1 MTECTIKDFPGH
13 IGEKV
18 TIKGWVPNR
27 RSSGKVS
34 FLILRD
40 GTGICQ
46 VIADRETFGDFYEE
60 IKKLPLESS
69 VIATGKLVKEDRAP
83 GGFELH
89 ASSLSIVQESEEFP
103 IGKKEH
109 GPDFLL
115 SHRHLWLRSP
125 RQIAIL
131 RVRDALVRHV
141 REYFYRNGFTLVDTP
156 IFTTT
161 VGEDSTNL
169 FSVDYF
175 DLGKVYLAQ
184 TGQLYLEA
192 AIAGLGKVYCF
203 GPTFR
208 AERSKTR
215 RHLTEFWMVEG
226 EMAFADHKMNLEVQE
241 DFVSSIVQRTIVER
255 AQELAFLERDIE
267 PLKKARTPFYRLS
280 YDEAIEILNK
290 EGSGIQWGMD
300 LGGDDETI
308 ITKLFDKPVFI
319 ECYPKKA
326 KAFYMKQHPQRPELV
341 MCADLLAPE
350 GYGEIIGGSQR
361 EEDIG
366 ILLKSIKDHGLDPER
381 YGWYLDIRKY
391 GSVPH
396 SGFGLGIERTLAWIC
411 GLKHVRET
419 IPFPRMLYRAYP

>member
-1 MTECTIKDFPGH
+1 MSACLITDFPHNAG
-13 IGEKV
+13 KLV
-18 TIKGWVPNR
+18 TIRGWVANR

-34 FLILRD
+34 FLIVRD
-40 GTGICQ
+40 GSGVCQ
-46 VIADRETFGDFYEE
+46 AIAEREAMGELYEE
-60 IKKLPLESS
+60 IRKLPLESS
-69 VIATGKLVKEDRAP
+69 VTVTGKIVEEGRSP
-83 GGFELH
+83 GGYELH
-89 ASSLSIVQESEEFP
+89 VTAMTILQKSEEFP

-115 SHRHLWLRSP
+115 NIRHLWLRSP
-125 RQIAIL
+125 RQVAIM
-131 RVRDALVRHV
+131 RVRDALIRSV
-141 REYFYRNGFTLVDTP
+141 REFFYTNGFTLIDTP

-161 VGEDSTNL
+161 VGEDSSNL
-169 FSVDYF
+169 FSVEYF
-175 DLGKVYLAQ
+175 DLGKTYLSQ

-192 AIAGLGKVYCF
+192 AIYGLGKVYCL

-226 EMAFADHKMNLEVQE
+226 EMAFFEHGDNLELQE
-241 DFVSSIVQRTIVER
+241 NFVSYIVQNTIRER
-255 AQELAFLERDIE
+255 EEELKRLERDIE
-267 PLKKARTPFYRLS
+267 PLKKVVPPFHRLS
-280 YDEAIEILNK
+280 YDEAIEILRKN
-290 EGSGIQWGMD
+290 GSDIEWGSD

-308 ITKLFDKPVFI
+308 ITQLYDKPVFI
-319 ECYPKKA
+319 ECYPKKV
-326 KAFYMKQHPQRPELV
+326 KAFYMKQHPERPDLV

-361 EEDIG
+361 EDDPE
-366 ILLKSIKDHGLDPER
+366 ILLKSIQNNGLDPER
-381 YGWYLDIRKY
+381 YGWYFDLRKY

-419 IPFPRMLYRAYP
+419 IAFPRMLYRAYP

>member
-1 MTECTIKDFPGH
+1 MQDTFISDFPH
-13 IGEKV
+13 RVGETV
-18 TIKGWVPNR
+18 TVQGWVANR

-46 VIADRETFGDFYEE
+46 AIVERDTIGEAYQE
-60 IKKLPLESS
+60 IKKLPIESS
-69 VIATGKLVKEDRAP
+69 VRIQGIVKEESRSP
-83 GGFELH
+83 GGYELH
-89 ASSLSIVQESEEFP
+89 ANGIDVIQKSEEFP

-115 SHRHLWLRSP
+115 SQRHLWLRSP
-125 RQIAIL
+125 RQISIM
-131 RVRDALVRHV
+131 RIRDAIIRYV
-141 REYFYRNGFTLVDTP
+141 REFFYVNRFTLIDTP
-156 IFTTT
+156 ILTTT
-161 VGEDSTNL
+161 CGEDSTNL

-175 DLGKVYLAQ
+175 DLGKTFLSQ

-192 AIAGLGKVYCF
+192 LIPGLGKVYCL

-226 EMAFADHKMNLEVQE
+226 EMAFYDHADNLDLQE
-241 DFVSSIVQRTIVER
+241 QFVSYVVQKTLSEKEEELKTI
-255 AQELAFLERDIE
+255 ERDIE
-267 PLKKARTPFYRLS
+267 PLRKVTPPFHRIS
-280 YDEAIEILNK
+280 YDEALEILRNH
-290 EGSGIQWGMD
+290 GSDIQWGSD

-308 ITKLFDKPVFI
+308 ITSLFDKPVFI
-319 ECYPKKA
+319 ECYPKKT
-326 KAFYMKQHPQRPELV
+326 KAFYMKQHPEKPEYV

-361 EEDIG
+361 EDDYDI
-366 ILLKSIKDHGLDPER
+366 LMKSILDNGLDPER
-381 YGWYLDIRKY
+381 YGWYLDLRKY

-396 SGFGLGIERTLAWIC
+396 SGFGLGIERTVAWVC

>member
-1 MTECTIKDFPGH
+1 MHTCTIKEFPSH
-13 IGEKV
+13 IGEVV
-18 TIKGWVPNR
+18 TIRGWVPNR

-40 GTGICQ
+40 GTGTCQ
-46 VIADRETFGDFYEE
+46 VIAERETIGEAYEE
-60 IKKLPLESS
+60 IRKLPLESS
-69 VIATGKLVKEDRAP
+69 VTVTGKVVKEVRAP

-89 ASSLSIVQESEEFP
+89 ATDFAIVHKSEEFP

-115 SHRHLWLRSP
+115 SNRHLWLRSP

-131 RVRDALVRHV
+131 RIRDTLVRNV
-141 REYFYRNGFTLVDTP
+141 REFFYANGFTLVDTP

-175 DLGKVYLAQ
+175 DLGKAYLAQ

-192 AIAGLGKVYCF
+192 AISALGKVYCF

-208 AERSKTR
+208 AEKSKTR
-215 RHLTEFWMVEG
+215 RHLAEFWMVEG
-226 EMAFADHKMNLEVQE
+226 EMAFADHKQNLEVQE
-241 DFVSSIVQRTIVER
+241 NLVSYIIQKTIAER
-255 AQELAFLERDIE
+255 EHELLSLERNLE
-267 PLKKARTPFYRLS
+267 PLKKITPPFNRLP
-280 YDEAIEILNK
+280 YDEAVEILK
-290 EGSGIQWGMD
+290 SKGSAIEWGMD
-300 LGGDDETI
+300 LGAEDETI
-308 ITKLFDKPVFI
+308 LTNLYDKPVFV

-326 KAFYMKQHPQRPELV
+326 KAFYMKQHPARPDVV

-361 EEDIG
+361 EEDID
-366 ILLKSIKDHGLDPER
+366 ILLQSIKDQGLDPER
-381 YGWYLDIRKY
+381 YGWYLDIRRY

-396 SGFGLGIERTLAWIC
+396 SGFGMGIERTLTWIC
-411 GLKHVRET
+411 GLKHLRET

>member
-1 MTECTIKDFPGH
+1 
-13 IGEKV
+13 
-18 TIKGWVPNR
+18 
-27 RSSGKVS
+27 
-34 FLILRD
+34 
-40 GTGICQ
+40 
-46 VIADRETFGDFYEE
+46 
-60 IKKLPLESS
+60 
-69 VIATGKLVKEDRAP
+69 
-83 GGFELH
+83 
-89 ASSLSIVQESEEFP
+89 
-103 IGKKEH
+103 
-109 GPDFLL
+109 
-115 SHRHLWLRSP
+115 
-125 RQIAIL
+125 
-131 RVRDALVRHV
+131 
-141 REYFYRNGFTLVDTP
+141 VDTP

-267 PLKKARTPFYRLS
+267 SLKKARTPFYRLS